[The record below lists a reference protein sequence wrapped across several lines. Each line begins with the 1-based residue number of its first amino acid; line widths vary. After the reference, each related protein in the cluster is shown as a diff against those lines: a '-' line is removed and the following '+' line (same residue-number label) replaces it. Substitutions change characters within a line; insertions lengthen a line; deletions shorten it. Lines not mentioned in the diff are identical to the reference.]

1 MVQGSENQQEMS
13 DHSRSPQRGSVE
25 RPSNFRFG
33 LNPNTK
39 IGGAYAN
46 MPAKG
51 LSGGPM
57 RGIHPKPF
65 RPMAMCG
72 IAFFVN
78 RPQGGPPGGK
88 ARLVEI

>member
-1 MVQGSENQQEMS
+1 M
-13 DHSRSPQRGSVE
+13 RRSVE

-57 RGIHPKPF
+57 RGIHPKPY
-65 RPMAMCG
+65 
-72 IAFFVN
+72 
-78 RPQGGPPGGK
+78 
-88 ARLVEI
+88 ARGLKMSQLNEPISKRNLELAKMVLPKISHRKIDDLMDPNVENPFKV